1 MRANIEANRIVHGM
15 WVGNALSRLE
25 LLTLSSFLHFGHDF
39 HLWAYDEIATPL
51 PKGVRLRDASE
62 IIPRQRVFR
71 KTDYD
76 PETGVGKGSYGAP
89 FSDLFRYRLLHEH
102 GGIWVDMDVTCLRP
116 FDFSEDYIFRSHR
129 IGAVGSIIKCPR
141 GSPLMRDTYEEVS
154 AVADQD
160 AAWLTPNRILNK
172 HIDRLGLASFIRP
185 DISNLDSW
193 MHVLRPFI
201 EHATPIPDAWYAIH
215 WVNEFWRTIK
225 EDKGYYRGRK
235 IVEDVP
241 DKDNPIAGS
250 TLYELYRRYDLIDP
264 WEGVDADLAEGALAK
279 PIRGQSAPGE
289 RPMRPS
295 RETGGGPSHVNIL
308 IPALVRG
315 GAERSVLE
323 TVESLRAG
331 GSATQTLHVMSHAR
345 QHYPIESGK
354 GLEVVVP
361 QPGHERRSLRQ
372 VALDVARSPVPVLY
386 THLIRVAHLGA
397 LWRLGVTT
405 VPVVQNDRR
414 GWLDSPVLYNH
425 PSVPFVIAVADAVAA
440 QVRDSG
446 CTKAVLTLR
455 HESQRWFKPADLAKS
470 RRRIRDQYGIGDDTL
485 LIGMIGQFK
494 SQKAYT
500 RAVRVLA
507 AMQRICRTKLMILG
521 GWNHDYGTGRAAYE
535 ATARLAVELD
545 VIADLMTPGD
555 IHPVDPY
562 LAAFD
567 VFMNT
572 SVYEGLSVAL
582 REAIQAG
589 CPIVAANVGGNRE
602 VLASNAV
609 LVEDASDI
617 AAYVAGI
624 CQFLNRGERVVPVQP
639 LLPDLVP
646 RLWAMLAKHGVIP
659 SLARPGPPSGTL
671 FVCENLHVGG
681 PQRSL
686 VNLLSHFPASARAF
700 LCILGGTPVGISG
713 NSSLG
718 AWRGSLDR
726 AEVPVLSTEGMPN
739 LLDRAE
745 RILQWAD
752 QLNVQNICFWNVG
765 PEIKLT
771 IAKVLSVRPVR
782 LVDVSPGPM
791 LLDELEAAAAFQQ
804 RVCLTTDQYLGR
816 LDAFVAKHA
825 GGLPSPARFGPALRT
840 VVIPNGV
847 PTPPRFVP
855 LPPAGVALPRDVD
868 PAFAIGTCCRIVPDK
883 NIEFLFD
890 MMRHLTRNLPSASLT
905 IVGGPDP
912 RHTAYSDSL
921 MARIGEERISNIRF
935 VGSHSDINSFL
946 SQFQVFVMASDREG
960 CPNASLE
967 AMAMKLPVV
976 ATPSGGTA
984 EQIDEGVSGFFVADP
999 AGMALRVEALL
1010 RNPAM
1015 RRRFGARGREIARER
1030 FSMDDMV
1037 ARYLELLDGTPVA
1050 RTSSIV

>member
-1 MRANIEANRIVHGM
+1 MSGNIDSNRIIHGM
-15 WVGNALSRLE
+15 WVGSTLSRLE

-39 HLWAYDEIATPL
+39 HLWAYGEIKTPL
-51 PKGVRLRDASE
+51 PKGVQLRDAAE
-62 IIPRQRVFR
+62 IIPRERVFR

-116 FDFSEDYIFRSHR
+116 FDFSEDYVFRSHR

-141 GSPLMRDTYEEVS
+141 GSPLMRDTYDEVA

-193 MHVLRPFI
+193 MHALRPFI

-215 WVNEFWRTIK
+215 WVNEFWRTIR
-225 EDKGYYRGRK
+225 EDRGYYRGRK
-235 IVEDVP
+235 ILDDVP
-241 DKDNPIAGS
+241 DKDNPITGS
-250 TLYELYRRYDLIDP
+250 TLYELYRRYCLVNP
-264 WEGVDADLAEGALAK
+264 WEGIDVDIAGRADAKSIKGEIAL
-279 PIRGQSAPGE
+279 GE
-289 RPMRPS
+289 RPAFP
-295 RETGGGPSHVNIL
+295 GGVAKGAPSHVNIL

-315 GAERSVLE
+315 GAERNVLE
-323 TVESLRAG
+323 TVETLRAS
-331 GSATQTLHVMSHAR
+331 GSVTQTLYVMSRSR
-345 QHYPIESGK
+345 QQYPIESGR
-354 GLEVVVP
+354 GLQVVLP
-361 QPGHERRSLRQ
+361 SLGRERGSLRQ
-372 VALDVARSPVPVLY
+372 VALDVACSPIPVLY
-386 THLIRVAHLGA
+386 THLIRAAHLEE

-405 VPVVQNDRR
+405 IPVVQNAQP
-414 GWLDSPVLYNH
+414 GWLDEPALYNH
-425 PSVPFVIAVADAVAA
+425 PSVPFVIAVADAVAS

-446 CTKAVLTLR
+446 CMKPVLTLR
-455 HESQRWFKPADLAKS
+455 HEPQRWFQPADLAKS

-500 RAVRVLA
+500 RAIRVLA

-521 GWNHDYGTGRAAYE
+521 GWNHDYGSGRTAYE

-545 VIADLMTPGD
+545 VIADLITPGD
-555 IHPVDPY
+555 THPVDPY

-567 VFMNT
+567 VFINT

-589 CPIVAANVGGNRE
+589 CPIVAADVGGNRE
-602 VLASNAV
+602 VMNGNGV

-617 AAYVAGI
+617 AAYVTGI
-624 CQFLNRGERVVPVQP
+624 CQFLSRGERVVAIQP
-639 LLPDLVP
+639 PLPDLVP
-646 RLWAMLAKHGVIP
+646 RLWAMLAKYGVVS
-659 SLARPGPPSGTL
+659 SLARPGTPSGTL
-671 FVCENLHVGG
+671 FVSENLHIGG

-686 VNLLSHFPASARAF
+686 VNLLSHLPASARAF
-700 LCILGGTPVGISG
+700 LCVLGGTSI
-713 NSSLG
+713 G
-718 AWRGSLDR
+718 AWRLSLDQ
-726 AEVPVLSTEGMPN
+726 AEVPILSTEGALN

-771 IAKVLSVRPVR
+771 IAKVLSVRRVR
-782 LVDVSPGPM
+782 LIDVSPGPM
-791 LLDELEAAAAFQQ
+791 LLDELEAATAFQQ
-804 RVCLTTDQYLGR
+804 RVCLTSDQYLAR
-816 LDAFVAKHA
+816 VDAFVAKHA
-825 GGLPSPARFGPALRT
+825 GGLPSRSCFEPAIRT

-847 PTPPRFVP
+847 PMPPRFVP
-855 LPPAGVALPRDVD
+855 LPPASVALPRDVD
-868 PAFAIGTCCRIVPDK
+868 PEFAIGTCCRLVPDK
-883 NIEFLFD
+883 KIEFLLE
-890 MMRHLTRNLPSASLT
+890 MMRRLTLTVPSATLT
-905 IVGGPDP
+905 IVGGPDA
-912 RHTAYSDSL
+912 RHTDYSESL
-921 MARIGEERISNIRF
+921 IARIRDEGMSNIRF
-935 VGSHSDINSFL
+935 VGAHGDVNPFL
-946 SQFQVFVMASDREG
+946 SQFQVFVMASDRQG

-984 EQIDEGVSGFFVADP
+984 EQVDEGISGFIVADP
-999 AGMALRVEALL
+999 TDMAVRVAELL
-1010 RNPAM
+1010 RDPAM
-1015 RRRFGARGREIARER
+1015 RRRFGERGREIARER
-1030 FSMDDMV
+1030 FSMEEMV
-1037 ARYLELLDGTPVA
+1037 VRYLDLLGGTPVA
-1050 RTSSIV
+1050 PSSSIV